1 MRRCRRSISR
11 QTNSTASGT
20 ILLLQTNNQ
29 PEAVIYR
36 QALRLILVLSDKKQ
50 RPFWTLCRLYK
61 MQHGLVA
68 CAVRWEKIIGGGEQE
83 AVKLRDSVAV
93 TLGSAR
99 AVHLR
104 RQATMGRRPSAAQ
117 KRKSSF
123 TVAMKSWREAPGA
136 IDRSTA
142 SMGRAQSRA

>member
-68 CAVRWEKIIGGGEQE
+68 SAVRWEKIIGGGEQE
-83 AVKLRDSVAV
+83 AAKTGDTAAV
-93 TLGSAR
+93 TLRSSGGVPRAARNSGSTPPSRTETEKFLRSGNEKLAR
-99 AVHLR
+99 SCWRRRSVNSQHGLR
-104 RQATMGRRPSAAQ
+104 
-117 KRKSSF
+117 
-123 TVAMKSWREAPGA
+123 
-136 IDRSTA
+136 
-142 SMGRAQSRA
+142 